1 MIIRIIAYLLI
12 ANGTFFFLIT
22 GIGMVRFV
30 DFYIRL
36 HILSKAVTGG
46 AISILLGIM
55 LLKGFSFFS
64 FKLLVIILLLV
75 ITNPA
80 TSHAI
85 AWAAYYSDE
94 DGHFQDVKLV
104 RDDLKSEELG
114 DIK

>member
-1 MIIRIIAYLLI
+1 MAYFLII
-12 ANGTFFFLIT
+12 NGTFFFLIT
-22 GIGMVRFV
+22 GIGMIRFT

-46 AISILLGIM
+46 AISILLGIIF
-55 LLKGFSFFS
+55 LTGFSFFS
-64 FKLLVIILLLV
+64 LKLLVIILLLI

-94 DGHFQDVKLV
+94 KDHFQHLKLS
-104 RDDLKSEELG
+104 RDDLQYRKTG
-114 DIK
+114 DE

>member
-1 MIIRIIAYLLI
+1 MI
-12 ANGTFFFLIT
+12 
-22 GIGMVRFV
+22 RFT

-46 AISILLGIM
+46 AISILLGIIF
-55 LLKGFSFFS
+55 LTGFSFFS
-64 FKLLVIILLLV
+64 LKLLVIILLLI

-94 DGHFQDVKLV
+94 KDHFQHLKLS
-104 RDDLKSEELG
+104 RDDLQYRKTG
-114 DIK
+114 DE

>member
-1 MIIRIIAYLLI
+1 MSKLIAYFLI

-22 GIGMVRFV
+22 GIGMIRFV

-46 AISILLGIM
+46 AISILLGVIF
-55 LLKGFSFFS
+55 LKGFTFFS
-64 FKLLVIILLLV
+64 LKLVLIILLLI

-85 AWAAYYSDE
+85 AWAAYYSDQ
-94 DGHFQDVKLV
+94 DNHFEYLTLV
-104 RDDLKSEELG
+104 RDDLESSKLG
-114 DIK
+114 DL